1 MLKWASVSLDITR
14 VPLWCGEC
22 KFVINY
28 QSVFLS
34 SSPLSHYFLT
44 LLCGA
49 PPTPIVHVTH
59 WRRAKWFVVRA
70 VVQKWWY
77 SYNGG
82 ATSISSPR
90 LLWQSIEKLEKIKNI
105 PLIKFLKGSFI
116 SISKWIF
123 NEMESIFQ
131 RSPCPAYLGSL
142 NHCSS
147 RTQTCVFVSWA
158 KFVVYWHWPN
168 KTINIYVSDKW
179 TGFTMTGQASASA
192 AFKAEISTLPPP
204 THSSIETWTQPTATH
219 RESCLQ
225 SSHSTP
231 NTRFLLLHCT
241 LLHFLFLAW

>member
-116 SISKWIF
+116 SVNEYLMKWNQYF
-123 NEMESIFQ
+123 
-131 RSPCPAYLGSL
+131 RD
-142 NHCSS
+142 H
-147 RTQTCVFVSWA
+147 
-158 KFVVYWHWPN
+158 
-168 KTINIYVSDKW
+168 
-179 TGFTMTGQASASA
+179 
-192 AFKAEISTLPPP
+192 
-204 THSSIETWTQPTATH
+204 
-219 RESCLQ
+219 
-225 SSHSTP
+225 
-231 NTRFLLLHCT
+231 
-241 LLHFLFLAW
+241 LAWPTLALWTIAPAEPRPVYLLAEQSLLCIGIGPIKQ